1 MTKFLSHTHMIIMK
15 VKPLCGANLTH
26 HGELH
31 LTNENLNYKQ
41 MKLYKKNI
49 IFLLLMLFFPFIAL
63 SQNNEKEMLAAQYYS
78 DGEYEKAVVLYEELY
93 NEKRS
98 NINYNNYLDCLLK
111 LEDYNTAKK
120 MVKKAVKYN
129 PGNQKYRVDQ
139 GYVYEKEGKKSKAVK
154 EYDDAIKEAP
164 LRKNEIIEL
173 ANAFEHRG
181 KINFAIETYKTGQK
195 KLKSPTLFTFELADL
210 YEAKKDYESM
220 MQTYVEYLENPV
232 ANYNELQGILQ
243 RKLKDDPKNK
253 KHETLRYQ
261 LLKKTQKDPGNTAF
275 SEMLLWLSIQQ
286 KDFDMAFIQ
295 ARALDKRNDEDGLRL
310 LKLAQICKDHKN
322 YDIAIDCYEYVMGK
336 GEEKAYFI
344 RAWVGLLNAS
354 YLKVT
359 QSLNYTQKDLEKIE
373 KRYTSAIEELGKSR
387 ATVPLLTDLAHIQ
400 AFYLD
405 KTGNAI
411 NILKEILGMPALP
424 AKVKAHPKLE
434 LADIYLVSGEPWEAT
449 LLYSQVEK
457 DFKHEPI
464 GHLAKFKNAKFSFY
478 MGEFQWA
485 KAQLDVLKAATSKL
499 IANDA
504 MDLSLLIKENIG
516 EDSSEVPLKKY
527 ASADLLF
534 YRNKNMQA
542 IQILDSVKTLFPNH
556 PIIDNA
562 LFKKAKIYLSM
573 NQFAK
578 ADSVL
583 AIIVEEHSQGL
594 LADDALFTRARLYDE
609 EFKNTEKARELY
621 KQILLSY
628 PASVYTIKSR
638 KRFRELRGDFAN

>member
-1 MTKFLSHTHMIIMK
+1 
-15 VKPLCGANLTH
+15 
-26 HGELH
+26 
-31 LTNENLNYKQ
+31 
-41 MKLYKKNI
+41 MKLLGKTI
-49 IFLLLMLFFPFIAL
+49 FFLLFILCLPLVSL
-63 SQNNEKEMLAAQYYS
+63 SQDNEKEMLAAQYYS
-78 DGEYEKAVVLYEELY
+78 DGQYEKAVILYEELY
-93 NEKRS
+93 KEKRT
-98 NINYNNYLDCLLK
+98 NINYSNYLDCLLK

-120 MVKKAVKYN
+120 MVKQAVKYN
-129 PGNQKYRVDQ
+129 PGNQKYRIDL

-154 EYDDAIKEAP
+154 KYDDAIKDVP
-164 LRKNEIIEL
+164 IRKNEIIEL
-173 ANAFEHRG
+173 ANAFDHRG

-195 KLKSPTLFTFELADL
+195 KLKSPALFTFELAEL
-210 YEAKKDYESM
+210 YETKKDYESM
-220 MQTYVEYLENPV
+220 MQTYVEYLENPS
-232 ANYNELQGILQ
+232 ANYNELQGVLQ
-243 RKLKDDPKNK
+243 RKFKNDPKNK

-261 LLKKTQKDPGNTAF
+261 LLKKTQKNPGNTAF

-286 KDFDMAFIQ
+286 KDFDMAFVQ

-322 YDIAIDCYEYVMGK
+322 YNIAIDCYEYVMKK
-336 GEEKAYFI
+336 GEEKAYYI

-354 YLKVT
+354 YLKIT
-359 QSLNYTQKDLEKIE
+359 QSLNYTQKDLGKVE
-373 KRYTSAIEELGKSR
+373 KRYINAIEELGKSR
-387 ATVPLLTDLAHIQ
+387 ATVPLHTDLAHIQ

-411 NILKEILGMPALP
+411 KILREILGMPGLP
-424 AKVKAHPKLE
+424 AKVKANPKLE
-434 LADIYLVSGEPWEAT
+434 LADIYLMSGEPWDAT

-457 DFKHEPI
+457 DFKNEPV

-504 MDLSLLIKENIG
+504 MFLSLLIKENIG

-542 IQILDSVKTLFPNH
+542 IQLLDSVEKSFPNH
-556 PIIDNA
+556 PIQDNA
-562 LFKKAKIYLSM
+562 LYKKATIYLSM
-573 NQFAK
+573 NQYAK
-578 ADSVL
+578 ADSIL
-583 AIIVEEHSQGL
+583 AIIVEEHSRGL

-609 EFKNTEKARELY
+609 EFKNSEKAKGLF
-621 KQILLSY
+621 KQILISY